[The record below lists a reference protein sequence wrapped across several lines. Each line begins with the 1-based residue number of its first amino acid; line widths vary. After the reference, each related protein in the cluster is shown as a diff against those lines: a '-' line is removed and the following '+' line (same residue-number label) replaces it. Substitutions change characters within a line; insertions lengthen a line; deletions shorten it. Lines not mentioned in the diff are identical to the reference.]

1 VRTKI
6 EPGTALMKLTA
17 PARVHW
23 LDEGSATVLPGVR
36 IRSFETLHEAVGF
49 VMETLEQSR
58 RPTAFIRTD
67 MLDRLEFAEIS
78 TIYASEEYRVF
89 RA

>member
-1 VRTKI
+1 
-6 EPGTALMKLTA
+6 MKLTA

-23 LDEGSATVLPGVR
+23 LDEGSATVLPGIR
-36 IRSFETLHEAVGF
+36 ISSFETLHEAIGF
-49 VMETLEQSR
+49 VMETLEEPR

-78 TIYASEEYRVF
+78 TIYASEQYITF
-89 RA
+89 PA